1 MRSTARQPEPDPAE
15 TRDSL
20 PERLRR
26 AYVAHALAGL
36 LPRRRVWLVER
47 ALDVIT
53 ALALLVVLAPW
64 SLAATLAL
72 RVRFHGRATVT
83 RGCGGERGRRFE
95 LRQFRAERDTALTPS
110 AEETSAWLSDRRQA
124 KLPAL
129 WLVFTGQM
137 RLVGPAPWTCEA
149 LAACPPRE
157 LARLYVAPGLLRL
170 RPIGGL
176 RRLATTQAEAEL
188 LYVAH
193 GSLWMDLQQ
202 VWAAIFLAG
211 RRFPQVAPEDA
222 AEAGMTISS
231 EQKGSA
237 SR

>member
-15 TRDSL
+15 TRHT
-20 PERLRR
+20 PAERLKR

-36 LPRRRVWLVER
+36 LPRRRTWMAKR
-47 ALDVIT
+47 AFDVIVT
-53 ALALLVVLAPW
+53 LALLVVAAPVC
-64 SLAATLAL
+64 LVATLSL
-72 RVRFHGRATVT
+72 RVRFHGRATVMHS
-83 RGCGGERGRRFE
+83 CGGRSGTRFE
-95 LRQFRAERDTALTPS
+95 LRQFRAAPDAATSVDAVEPS
-110 AEETSAWLSDRRQA
+110 AWISEARLA

-129 WLVFTGQM
+129 WHALAGQM
-137 RLVGPAPWTCEA
+137 SLVGPAPWTCES
-149 LAACPPRE
+149 LAACPPGE
-157 LARLYVAPGLLRL
+157 LARLYVAPGVLRL
-170 RPIGGL
+170 RPVGRL

-202 VWAAIFLAG
+202 LWAAVFLVD
-211 RRFPQVAPEDA
+211 RRFPQTAPEVA
-222 AEAGMTISS
+222 TEAGMTVTG